1 MKKSKTNAL
10 LSGKLSLIALV
21 FFMLSNISFGSVRNN
36 INPAD
41 KKISN
46 EFNISLFNP
55 IVTGNPSLD
64 IDKAKKEGK
73 AVFLVIT
80 GTGAAGLD
88 KAITMAKEANGKVSK
103 SVLIQIN
110 RDDKGNNS
118 LVTKLGIANVPVP
131 FIMVISHK
139 GVAAGGYPSTQ
150 ATSDLLV
157 KAVPSPKQDEVL
169 FAISEKKPVYIVV
182 SKKGLT
188 DKTTVLANCKSAST
202 KVTSKPAIVEFD
214 INDSKESAFLKQI
227 GITSITDKTITLVV
241 NTAGQLT
248 DKYEGIA
255 LESALMGSANKVIK
269 SSGCAPGACGSGK
282 KGCGK

>member
-10 LSGKLSLIALV
+10 LSRKLSLTALA
-21 FFMLSNISFGSVRNN
+21 FFILSNISFGSVRNN
-36 INPAD
+36 LNPVD
-41 KKISN
+41 KKICN

-55 IVTGNPSLD
+55 VTTGNPSLE
-64 IDKAKKEGK
+64 IDNAKKEGK

-88 KAITMAKEANGKVSK
+88 KALTVAKEANSKVSK
-103 SVLIQIN
+103 SVIIQVN
-110 RDDKGNNS
+110 RDDKGNSS
-118 LVTKLGIANVPVP
+118 LVTKLGIASVPVP

-150 ATSDLLV
+150 ATSDLLI

-188 DKTTVLANCKSAST
+188 DKTTVLANCKSASA
-202 KVTSKPAIVEFD
+202 KVTSKPAVVEFD
-214 INDSKESAFLKQI
+214 FNDNKESAFLKQVGVTTI
-227 GITSITDKTITLVV
+227 KDKTITVVV
-241 NTAGQLT
+241 NTAGQIT
-248 DKYEGIA
+248 DKYEGIP

-269 SSGCAPGACGSGK
+269 SGCCPGSK
-282 KGCGK
+282 SGCGK